1 MAPLPVI
8 SNVYRITINYA
19 SANGIAP
26 RNVFHLRSPSGD
38 VTEIA
43 DRITDAAQDQPM
55 MTGMS
60 PDFTP
65 PNFSIIPLDGSTA
78 TSVHDFPEG
87 CWSTNSSGGQISPA
101 SAAIVSFRTG
111 IRGPRGRGRV
121 FIGPLNEDTIEDGFF
136 IGDNLNDLPNA
147 WIEFATAL
155 ATGDPAM
162 VLGVASYVHE
172 DFEAL
177 TTINTPQLL
186 GTMRRRQDQ
195 LR

>member
-1 MAPLPVI
+1 
-8 SNVYRITINYA
+8 
-19 SANGIAP
+19 
-26 RNVFHLRSPSGD
+26 
-38 VTEIA
+38 
-43 DRITDAAQDQPM
+43 
-55 MTGMS
+55 
-60 PDFTP
+60 
-65 PNFSIIPLDGSTA
+65 
-78 TSVHDFPEG
+78 
-87 CWSTNSSGGQISPA
+87 
-101 SAAIVSFRTG
+101 
-111 IRGPRGRGRV
+111 V